1 MSRLAL
7 LDAACGVGAGAMQRP
22 ALLRCLG
29 AMVEGGGEAAAA
41 RLLQTYGLLD
51 VLWQHLSCRESEV
64 LGAATNMLTRATLAL
79 ATNTLAINT
88 PAINTLA
95 TNTPATI
102 HSGYQYWL
110 RHEARR
116 SDAYGCSPEVQH
128 CSLEHLRLQV
138 LGAAL
143 DALRRVASSSH
154 GLEAVASRAAG

>member
-1 MSRLAL
+1 
-7 LDAACGVGAGAMQRP
+7 MQRP

-41 RLLQTYGLLD
+41 RLLQTYGLID

-64 LGAATNMLTRATLAL
+64 LGAATSILTRATLAL
-79 ATNTLAINT
+79 ATNTLA
-88 PAINTLA
+88 
-95 TNTPATI
+95 TNTPATNTPGYQY
-102 HSGYQYWL
+102 SGHQYWL

>member
-64 LGAATNMLTRATLAL
+64 LGAATSILTRATLAL

-88 PAINTLA
+88 LAINTLA
-95 TNTPATI
+95 TNTLRLPILRRPI
-102 HSGYQYWL
+102 HSGYQY
-110 RHEARR
+110 
-116 SDAYGCSPEVQH
+116 SG
-128 CSLEHLRLQV
+128 
-138 LGAAL
+138 
-143 DALRRVASSSH
+143 
-154 GLEAVASRAAG
+154 